1 MPIEMLPADVRAL
14 LTERLAA
21 VGESAGGAQATLL
34 AMADGPVPW
43 AEAAWPTLLAALGAK
58 DNHQRAFAAQL
69 LARLAISAPAR
80 ALEDLPAIA
89 ALLRDPR
96 TVTARLTV
104 QSIWRIG
111 LAGPKHARRAADALA
126 LRFHDCAGDKTADA
140 IRLDIM
146 ISLGRLGAALTGEA
160 RAELD
165 ATAARLIDSEAD
177 PGVQFKQRAA
187 LRKGQKLPSTP

>member
-1 MPIEMLPADVRAL
+1 MSLDALPADVKAL

-21 VGESAGGAQATLL
+21 VGEAAAQAQAALL
-34 AMADGPVPW
+34 TMADAPVAW
-43 AEAAWPTLLAALGAK
+43 AEAAWPALIAALGAK

-126 LRFHDCAGDKTADA
+126 LRFHDCDGDKTADA
-140 IRLDIM
+140 TRLEIM

-165 ATAARLIDSEAD
+165 ATVARLIDSEAD

-187 LRKGQKLPSTP
+187 LRKGQKLPSSA